1 MVMNAVTSP
10 VGSRGWLDYL
20 VAGLFSLP
28 SLLACG
34 FVLVFVTP
42 KLKQICADA
51 GYDGGAFFRPM
62 DIVVDARW
70 WIAGSL
76 ALAFWLAE
84 ERMPSWRRNRRVFLA
99 GGVFVL
105 NAAVLAGLVANL
117 VLSAMAGPVLGAK
130 ANGAA
135 RAARP

>member
-1 MVMNAVTSP
+1 MNVVTSP
-10 VGSRGWLDYL
+10 VGRRGWLDYL
-20 VAGLFSLP
+20 AAALFSLP

-51 GYDGGAFFRPM
+51 GYDGGAFFQPM
-62 DIVVDARW
+62 DFVADARW
-70 WIAGSL
+70 WIAGTL
-76 ALAFWLAE
+76 VLLFWLAE
-84 ERMPSWRRNRRVFLA
+84 KRLPSWRRNRRVLLA

-117 VLSAMAGPVLGAK
+117 VLSAMAGPALSAK
-130 ANGAA
+130 ANQAA
-135 RAARP
+135 PAARP